1 MLVETGTGG
10 RERVA
15 DGLARA
21 GGRRYGCSA
30 YAHRAEWR
38 ANFGL
43 PINTWIELEG
53 QCGCGDVRDDGMLH
67 EFGIDRAWTGD
78 IGFEW
83 KLEGGDIVIAGS
95 RCGTGHM
102 EADEWIARGAVPGRA
117 VGR

>member
-1 MLVETGTGG
+1 
-10 RERVA
+10 
-15 DGLARA
+15 
-21 GGRRYGCSA
+21 
-30 YAHRAEWR
+30 
-38 ANFGL
+38 
-43 PINTWIELEG
+43 
-53 QCGCGDVRDDGMLH
+53 MLH